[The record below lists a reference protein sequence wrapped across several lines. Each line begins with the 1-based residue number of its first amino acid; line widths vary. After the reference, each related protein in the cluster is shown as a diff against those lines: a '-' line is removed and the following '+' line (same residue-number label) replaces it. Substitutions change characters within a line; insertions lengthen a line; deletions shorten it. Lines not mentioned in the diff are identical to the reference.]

1 MQMGDS
7 RTLLD
12 GIKRAKLLMLLCRYK
27 RWQRRDLIVQE
38 AGKQRY
44 FYLKNVPVM
53 FTKVEAVKASCNGTL
68 CDRQSSFVQTG
79 SCGCLCLYFNRFSAI
94 VLDIHDSD
102 IHDH

>member
-1 MQMGDS
+1 
-7 RTLLD
+7 
-12 GIKRAKLLMLLCRYK
+12 
-27 RWQRRDLIVQE
+27 
-38 AGKQRY
+38 
-44 FYLKNVPVM
+44 M

-102 IHDH
+102 IHDHWHKRLWESVLHYSFSILEDIQSVHLGYPMALTADNDVYLAHTREIRVVAAS